1 MSGNFFS
8 YSDDD
13 FDSEDEVGLIDLTS
27 EQENQTDKQKAIEEE
42 ESKAPGGEEL
52 SEEEL
57 PALLNDADEAAKVGK
72 FGEAVIKYE
81 AAYKAKPVSYKI
93 VNNLARL
100 YAIRGSLKKL
110 VAISLSWMKQ
120 LEEDKKFE
128 LALAVAQAVMRFDL
142 NSLEAR
148 LGVLRCIQNSG
159 DEEKYIQTVLDYSN
173 YFVDVGNGELSVKV
187 LQVALDTYPLRVE
200 LAVKLADI
208 HMQLGNIQECTK
220 QCQNIAAFY
229 ENKNDY
235 AHAAELYRRLRML
248 LPEDLGIALR
258 LGELYSLTGAYE
270 DSLAVYRSCMHIAYD
285 SREVLMGLASA
296 SMHMDRFSDAGL
308 ALRKILSATPDDF
321 DAREQ
326 LAEVYAKT
334 DNPSEAVT
342 ELTSAARGYIGAKE
356 YENGVRV
363 LERLLELDS
372 NNAYAVRELS
382 NVKDIIAQR
391 EARLTRMSEM
401 AKQAKE
407 SEASQNYLS
416 NLPVAQAASEDDLYA
431 DDGPVGGF
439 DDELGAP
446 EGDNSNA
453 LSGID
458 DDYLPLMASS
468 IALENST
475 TESNTTA
482 AAPDNT
488 SLNKKAASVTR
499 VLVGK
504 AVPGKLQVPVPF
516 VMASYPDTIELMQ
529 TIISEPP
536 SRDVLPWEYLAVLD
550 AEAEAEAEEITPHLE
565 KIQSVTDVKKSDKKE
580 IKAGPVASAFASSS
594 SSMFGE
600 SVFSAATIRSAHHSS
615 KRRRGRRSR
624 VESDSDEVNETPR
637 ERSGGG
643 SSVQAAL
650 MARFSKR

>member
-8 YSDDD
+8 YNDDD
-13 FDSEDEVGLIDLTS
+13 FDSDDEVGLIDLTP
-27 EQENQTDKQKAIEEE
+27 EQEGRADKEKAVKEE
-42 ESKAPGGEEL
+42 ESETHEEEEL
-52 SEEEL
+52 SEDEL
-57 PALLNDADEAAKVGK
+57 PALLDEADEIAKKGQ
-72 FGEAVIKYE
+72 FGEAIIKYE
-81 AAYKAKPVSYKI
+81 AAYKVEPTSYKI
-93 VNNLARL
+93 INNLARL
-100 YAIRGSLKKL
+100 YAIRGRLKKL
-110 VAISLSWMKQ
+110 VNISLDWMKQ
-120 LEEDKKFE
+120 LEKERHFE
-128 LALAVAQAVMRFDL
+128 LALVVAQAVMRFDL
-142 NSLEAR
+142 GSLEAR
-148 LGVLRCIQNSG
+148 LGVLRCIQNSD

-173 YFVDVGNGELSVKV
+173 YFVDIGNGELSVKV
-187 LQVALDTYPLRVE
+187 LQVALEAYPLRVE

-220 QCQNIAAFY
+220 QCQNIATFY

-235 AHAAELYRRLRML
+235 VHAAELYRRLRML

-270 DSLAVYRSCMHIAYD
+270 DSVAVYRSCMHIAYD

-296 SMHMDRFSDAGL
+296 SMHMGRFSDAGL

-321 DAREQ
+321 EAREQ
-326 LAEVYAKT
+326 LAEVYVKT
-334 DNPSEAVT
+334 DNPSEAII
-342 ELTSAARGYIGAKE
+342 ELTTIARGYIGAKE
-356 YENGVRV
+356 YDNGVRV

-372 NNAYAVRELS
+372 NNTYAVRELS
-382 NVKDIIAQR
+382 NIKDIIAQR
-391 EARLTRMSEM
+391 EARLAKMSEM

-407 SEASQNYLS
+407 SENSSS
-416 NLPVAQAASEDDLYA
+416 NLPTVAVVQAASEEDLYA

-439 DDELGAP
+439 DDEFGAP
-446 EGDNSNA
+446 SEEANSETLNN
-453 LSGID
+453 ID

-468 IALENST
+468 IAVDNSAT
-475 TESNTTA
+475 LAE
-482 AAPDNT
+482 T
-488 SLNKKAASVTR
+488 SPSKKPVSVTR

-504 AVPGKLQVPVPF
+504 AVPGQLQVPVPF

-550 AEAEAEAEEITPHLE
+550 ADVEAEVEAKAKAEAEQKE
-565 KIQSVTDVKKSDKKE
+565 KASTDNVAKKSDKKE
-580 IKAGPVASAFASSS
+580 VKAGPVASAFASSS

-600 SVFSAATIRSAHHSS
+600 SVFSTATIRSAHRSS

-624 VESDSDEVNETPR
+624 IESDIDEVAETPR
-637 ERSGGG
+637 ERNGGG

>member
-13 FDSEDEVGLIDLTS
+13 FDSEDEVGLIDLAS
-27 EQENQTDKQKAIEEE
+27 EQESQTDKQKTAKEE
-42 ESKAPGGEEL
+42 ESEAPEDETL

-57 PALLNDADEAAKVGK
+57 PALLNDADEVAKDGEFK
-72 FGEAVIKYE
+72 EAVIKYE
-81 AAYKAKPVSYKI
+81 AAYKIRPTSYKV

-100 YAIRGSLKKL
+100 YAIRGCLKKL

-148 LGVLRCIQNSG
+148 LGVLRCIQNSD

-173 YFVDVGNGELSVKV
+173 YFVDIGNGELSVKV
-187 LQVALDTYPLRVE
+187 LQVALDAYPLRVE

-308 ALRKILSATPDDF
+308 ALRKILSNTPDDF

-342 ELTSAARGYIGAKE
+342 ELTAAARGYIGAKE

-372 NNAYAVRELS
+372 TNAYAVRELS

-407 SEASQNYLS
+407 SEASQSNLS
-416 NLPVAQAASEDDLYA
+416 NVPAVQAVSEDDLYA

-439 DDELGAP
+439 DDEFGAP
-446 EGDNSNA
+446 EGDSSSA

-458 DDYLPLMASS
+458 DDYLPLMASPV
-468 IALENST
+468 AL
-475 TESNTTA
+475 ESNTTPA
-482 AAPDNT
+482 T
-488 SLNKKAASVTR
+488 SAEVRPNAKAASVTR

-529 TIISEPP
+529 AIISEPP

-550 AEAEAEAEEITPHLE
+550 AEAEVEEVTQHQE
-565 KIQSVTDVKKSDKKE
+565 KTLSATNAKKSDKKE
-580 IKAGPVASAFASSS
+580 VKAGPVASAFASSS

-615 KRRRGRRSR
+615 KKRRGHRSR
-624 VESDSDEVNETPR
+624 IESDSDEANETPR